1 MLLGQV
7 SATARNLDESDIVAI
22 MNHARDKEGLIPLW
36 VGEGDLPTPQFIV
49 DAANASLAN
58 GETFY
63 TWQRGIP
70 ELRQA
75 LADYHSRIYGIVNQ
89 PERFF
94 VTGSGMQSIQLSL
107 QALVEAGDEVIMTTP
122 CWPNIHA
129 ATQVVGGSPV
139 HVELDF
145 SENGWSLDLQKLFA
159 AVTSKTRVIFIN
171 SPSNPTG
178 WLASTD
184 QLREILEFARQH
196 CIWVLADEVYSRFV
210 YEAERAPSFYDVIE
224 DDDRVIFVNTFSKN
238 WAMTGW
244 RAGWISAPPELGQV
258 IENLIQYSTSG
269 VASFIQRGAVAA
281 LEGGEDF
288 IAMQQSRARQN
299 RDVICDGL
307 RSTGK
312 VRLAVPDGAFYMFL
326 KIDGFPDSKKLA
338 MRLIDE
344 AGVGVAPGT
353 GFYTGGAEYLRIC
366 YLRDLKQIATATSC
380 LVECIN
386 TL

>member
-1 MLLGQV
+1 MLLDRV

-36 VGEGDLPTPQFIV
+36 VGEGDMPTPQFIV
-49 DAANASLAN
+49 DAANTSLAN

-75 LADYHSRIYGIVNQ
+75 LADYHSRIHGIANQ
-89 PERFF
+89 SERFF

-145 SENGWSLDLQKLFA
+145 SEDGWSLDLQKMFA

-178 WLASTD
+178 WVASTE
-184 QLREILEFARQH
+184 QLREILEFARQRG
-196 CIWVLADEVYSRFV
+196 IWILADEVYSRFV
-210 YEAERAPSFYDVIE
+210 YEAECAPSFYDVIE

-281 LEGGEDF
+281 LEGGEDL

-299 RDVICDGL
+299 RDVMCAGL
-307 RSTGK
+307 RSTEK
-312 VRLAVPDGAFYMFL
+312 VRLAVPDGAFYLFF
-326 KIDGFPDSKKLA
+326 KVDGFPNSKKLA
-338 MRLIDE
+338 MKLIDE

-366 YLRDLKQIATATSC
+366 YLRDPNQIETATSR